1 MNFVKRSNR
10 SGDKIY
16 FYYDFGRE
24 KGQRPSTG
32 IFIYA
37 QPKDGVQKN
46 HNKEALKLLGVK
58 KSQLILEQQSIGTGF
73 IPAHKI
79 KSNFLDYYNEYV
91 NNNTRNGNRHLKN
104 SLIHFKSF
112 LQRDMISPLEIT
124 EDLCKRFR
132 QYLLDN
138 FTGETPADYYARFK
152 RVLKAA
158 TKEGYYRSNP
168 AEDVKC
174 KANPSIR
181 LKENLEA
188 EEYIQLLKTPC
199 INQDLQ
205 EAFILSCYSG
215 LRWVDV
221 KKMEWPDINGALL
234 TTRIIQSKTG
244 KPVIITL
251 HPIAKAI
258 IERRRLRAGED
269 LNGRIFR
276 LPKRDGCNKV
286 LQQWVDHAGIN
297 KHITWHCARLSFSIL
312 LQDENVDAATVA
324 LLLGQTSSKYVLTTY
339 KRHRPKDQTSS
350 ISKLPMPDRM
360 PAFLRQ

>member
-37 QPKDGVQKN
+37 HLKDGVQKN

-91 NNNTRNGNRHLKN
+91 INNTRNGNRHLKN

-138 FTGETPADYYARFK
+138 FTGETTADYYARFK

-199 INQDLQ
+199 FNQDLQ

-221 KKMEWPDINGALL
+221 KKMEWL
-234 TTRIIQSKTG
+234 TLIGICYHQNYTAKTG
-244 KPVIITL
+244 EPVVVTL

-258 IERRRLRAGED
+258 LDKKRLRSGEH
-269 LNGRIFR
+269 LNRRIFR
-276 LPKRDGCNKV
+276 LPKQDGCNKV

-297 KHITWHCARLSFSIL
+297 KHITWQRARLSFS
-312 LQDENVDAATVA
+312 
-324 LLLGQTSSKYVLTTY
+324 TY
-339 KRHRPKDQTSS
+339 IHFGFRLSV
-350 ISKLPMPDRM
+350 
-360 PAFLRQ
+360 FLK